1 MKQTLKATAAL
12 MPIIAAVVIDNP
24 DKNKKHADTKRNHNY
39 NNTVFRVV
47 RSIPRLALRRRILEN
62 NTPRQV

>member
-1 MKQTLKATAAL
+1 
-12 MPIIAAVVIDNP
+12 MPIIAAVVIDNQI
-24 DKNKKHADTKRNHNY
+24 KTKKHADTKRNHNY
-39 NNTVFRVV
+39 YNTIFRII